1 MLGLFLRVVVIFA
14 AGLLLTACGTRPKSL
29 PEATQIYEVRAAL
42 VTGNAG
48 SPKKLMSAI
57 QDRLDDAIAATV
69 RPTPMPRAV
78 MTVHVVGVQQ
88 VPTEDGLQTQTE
100 ISVMLSDVVSGHP
113 VHVRSYL
120 VLSLSVDR
128 RAANWAAAEA
138 IAARLRYEYR
148 LNQPP
153 IVKRLTHDPRLSTQ
167 IRPSLPTTEQQ
178 TQPAAEQ
185 DYKPVVIPLKN
196 APVVGADQ
204 DPLLNSKTPVAGQ
217 ATPAKVPQAGL
228 NDAAQPDAAA
238 PATVEDGAKAK
249 VVIMPKKSEAPA
261 SPEIGA
267 QAEAAPQTTPAT
279 NQQSAPAPADDGEP
293 CVETLEKKC

>member
-1 MLGLFLRVVVIFA
+1 MLGHFLRVVVILA
-14 AGLLLTACGTRPKSL
+14 AGVLLSACGTRPKSL
-29 PEATQIYEVRAAL
+29 PEVTQIYEVRAAL

-48 SPKKLMSAI
+48 TPKKLMSAI

-78 MTVHVVGVQQ
+78 MTVHIVDVQQ
-88 VPTEDGLQTQTE
+88 APTEDGLQTQTE
-100 ISVMLSDVVSGHP
+100 ISVMLTDVVSGHP

-128 RAANWAAAEA
+128 RAANWSAAEA

-167 IRPSLPTTEQQ
+167 ISGPALPAEQQ
-178 TQPAAEQ
+178 IAPSAEGEI
-185 DYKPVVIPLKN
+185 KPVVIPLQN

-204 DPLLNSKTPVAGQ
+204 DPLLNSKTPVTEQ
-217 ATPAKVPQAGL
+217 AAPAKVPQAGM
-228 NDAAQPDAAA
+228 NDTTQPDATA

-249 VVIMPKKSEAPA
+249 VVIMPKKPA
-261 SPEIGA
+261 
-267 QAEAAPQTTPAT
+267 AEPAATTPAADDP
-279 NQQSAPAPADDGEP
+279 SADGEP